1 MSDTAGEEQSQS
13 VLDFFGGAGA
23 TGRERLQGILDAI
36 LELQG
41 VSTRDNNGNSISASL
56 TNEDLQRLLT
66 VFASRDSGGGGG
78 GGDGSRNVT
87 LVSQDDQ
94 DDDDDPDY
102 VDEEEVEEE
111 EEDDYSGYFYGFG
124 YPASQRHWDRSGWWP
139 EITEPQKEGLELLF
153 GGEFGRIMHQMKARD
168 RSKNIARNILNR
180 GASFRPTCREDIA
193 SEILPNSSGTAVAS
207 YAANA
212 YVGQFSSDSAFY
224 YTCVRNFRLHVYD
237 MKAPFKPRPL
247 ESRDGHA
254 TTMEIIKTIQAAP
267 GRWTITD
274 SHLSPDNQRM
284 IYASISSTVHMTST
298 LDASTEQIPISFK
311 DPVPRGSRY
320 DYWEDDEYGIWSC
333 KFSADGNEVI
343 AGGNKMIFVYDLLA
357 DRRTVKIEGHSD
369 DVNTCCWADT
379 ASGNVLISGSDD
391 TFVKVWDRRSLG
403 GTGKPSG
410 VLIGHTEGIT
420 YVSAKGDGRYV
431 ISNGKDQILRLWDLR
446 MMRSNSEFE
455 AAAGR
460 GRQYGIPGYDYRGDA
475 YPRPRYK
482 AHPLDC
488 SVMKYTGHEVL
499 RTLIRCHFSPAET
512 TGQQYI
518 YSGSSDGKIHIWSLD
533 GRVVQVLDRSYTLP
547 MALDPSGP
555 DPQDITPARV
565 RPCVRDVSWHSQE
578 PVLMSTGW
586 LGRRWGHTEGSI
598 VARHE
603 WKGMSKVRGGLED
616 WVERRKT
623 ERAERAQRRAQRRD
637 MPGALTAFSVAMLV
651 TSDKEAKALSVQPL
665 DAELTNYGFPQG
677 YFMLRS
683 IGTGRMLDVCQGFK
697 EDGTAVILWP
707 MTESSFV
714 ESMRRPECNNQ
725 VFFIDTS
732 GAFCSRSAGH
742 AIDVEEDNLVIRHRR
757 PVTLPFPNSYS
768 HALPRFAYNADTKEI
783 TVTFASDPSYP
794 AAPESRRES
803 ISAAWKEKTYYLSSI
818 PVRKPPT
825 IIDNASAFL
834 TSAMSGPLALF
845 GGQKTN
851 ATPDMVFDGEIDL
864 AEGELAEQ
872 DRNEAEEVD
881 DSPEPLR
888 PVKVVALMPEEVVG
902 SSDAAR
908 LRRQWEIL
916 PLRNTKSRTGT

>member
-1 MSDTAGEEQSQS
+1 
-13 VLDFFGGAGA
+13 
-23 TGRERLQGILDAI
+23 
-36 LELQG
+36 
-41 VSTRDNNGNSISASL
+41 
-56 TNEDLQRLLT
+56 
-66 VFASRDSGGGGG
+66 
-78 GGDGSRNVT
+78 
-87 LVSQDDQ
+87 

-102 VDEEEVEEE
+102 VDEEEEE
-111 EEDDYSGYFYGFG
+111 EEDTGYFYGFG
-124 YPASQRHWDRSGWWP
+124 YPASRGHWDRSDWWP

-153 GGEFGRIMHQMKARD
+153 GGEFGRIVHQIQTRD
-168 RSKNIARNILNR
+168 GNRNVARNIFNR
-180 GASFRPTCREDIA
+180 GASSRPTYREDIA

-237 MKAPFKPRPL
+237 MKAPFKPRPQ
-247 ESRDGHA
+247 ETRDGHA
-254 TTMEIIKTIQAAP
+254 TTMEVIKTIQAAP

-311 DPVPRGSRY
+311 DPVPRGSNY
-320 DYWEDDEYGIWSC
+320 DYWEDDDFGIWSC

-357 DRRTVKIEGHSD
+357 DRRTVKITGHTD

-455 AAAGR
+455 AVAGR
-460 GRQYGIPGYDYRGDA
+460 SRSYGIPGYDYRGDA
-475 YPRPRYK
+475 YPKPRHK

-555 DPQDITPARV
+555 DPEDITPSRV
-565 RPCVRDVSWHSQE
+565 HPCVRDVSWHSQE
-578 PVLMSTGW
+578 PILMSTGW

-598 VARHE
+598 IARHE
-603 WKGMSKVRGGLED
+603 WKGMSKIMGGLED
-616 WVERRKT
+616 WVERKKA
-623 ERAERAQRRAQRRD
+623 ERAERAQRRGQRRN
-637 MPGALTAFSVAMLV
+637 MPGAFGHAASSDDDAKRPSVP
-651 TSDKEAKALSVQPL
+651 PL
-665 DAELTNYGFPQG
+665 DAELANYGFPQG

-683 IGTGRMLDVCQGFK
+683 IGTGRVLDVCQGLK
-697 EDGTAVILWP
+697 EDGTAIILWP
-707 MTESSFV
+707 ATESSLV
-714 ESMRRPECNNQ
+714 ESMRRPDCNNQ
-725 VFFIDTS
+725 VFFIDTA
-732 GAFCSRSAGH
+732 GALCSRSAGH
-742 AIDVEEDNLVIRHRR
+742 AIDVEAENLVVRHRR
-757 PVTLPFPNSYS
+757 PVTLPFPNAYS
-768 HALPRFAYNADTKEI
+768 HPLPRFAYNAATKEVI
-783 TVTFASDPSYP
+783 VTFASDPSYP
-794 AAPESRRES
+794 AEPESGRES
-803 ISAAWKEKTYYLSSI
+803 VPAAWREKTYYLSSV
-818 PVRKPPT
+818 PARKPPT
-825 IIDNASAFL
+825 LIDNASALL
-834 TSAMSGPLALF
+834 TSAMSGPFALF
-845 GGQKTN
+845 GGKTN
-851 ATPDMVFDGEIDL
+851 TTPDMVFDGEIDL

-881 DSPEPLR
+881 DSPDPLR
-888 PVKVVALMPEEVVG
+888 SVKVVALMPEEVSG
-902 SSDAAR
+902 SSDTAR
-908 LRRQWEIL
+908 LRRQWEIM
-916 PLRNTKSRTGT
+916 PLRNTKHRTGM